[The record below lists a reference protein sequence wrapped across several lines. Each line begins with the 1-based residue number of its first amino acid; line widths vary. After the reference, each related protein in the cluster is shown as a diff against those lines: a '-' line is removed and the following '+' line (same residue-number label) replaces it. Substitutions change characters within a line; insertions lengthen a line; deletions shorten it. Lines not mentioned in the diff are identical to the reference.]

1 MCLAHLP
8 LVAAPAQDRR
18 GIPFAALYANRD
30 RGNKIVEMAWVED
43 MSDGTAASRTDVLRA
58 SPPMFDSRVLDLL
71 SRVHP
76 VVPVLIF
83 APAVILLA
91 AWELASASVATTV
104 ALFIGG
110 YALWT
115 LFEYWLH
122 RIVFHFEPQDGLGA
136 RMHWIIHGVHH
147 DHPNDPLRL
156 VMPPAVSV
164 PLGLVVF
171 GLLYLIFG
179 AGYAPGLGAGFFAGY
194 LAYDMIHYY
203 IHHFRARGRLGRM
216 LRERHMRHHFQD
228 DTCGFGISAPYW
240 DEVFRTSSRGRVES
254 TQPQNPRN

>member
-1 MCLAHLP
+1 MGWA
-8 LVAAPAQDRR
+8 
-18 GIPFAALYANRD
+18 
-30 RGNKIVEMAWVED
+30 ED
-43 MSDGTAASRTDVLRA
+43 INDGPTKRSDVLRA
-58 SPPMFDSRVLDLL
+58 SPPMFESRLLDAL

-76 VVPVLIF
+76 IVPVLIF
-83 APAVILLA
+83 VPGIAVLEAWGLSYVSVPVAVGLLIA
-91 AWELASASVATTV
+91 
-104 ALFIGG
+104 G

-164 PLGLVVF
+164 PLGASVF
-171 GLLYLIFG
+171 GVLYLIFG
-179 AGYAPGLGAGFFAGY
+179 ARYAPGLGAGFFAGY
-194 LAYDMIHYY
+194 LVYDMMHYY
-203 IHHFRARGRLGRM
+203 LHHFHPSGRMGRM

-228 DTCGFGISAPYW
+228 ETRGFGISAPYW
-240 DEVFRTSSRGRVES
+240 DEVFGTSSRGRRARGGDR
-254 TQPQNPRN
+254 PG